1 MIQTVILENE
11 KARHMARYS
20 LDVADSACKPDKNYG
35 IVTYEIFEQKLDG
48 WFKSVYRDDNAK
60 EIVGYVDCT
69 TGDIVFVYNQ

>member
-35 IVTYEIFEQKLDG
+35 IVTYDG